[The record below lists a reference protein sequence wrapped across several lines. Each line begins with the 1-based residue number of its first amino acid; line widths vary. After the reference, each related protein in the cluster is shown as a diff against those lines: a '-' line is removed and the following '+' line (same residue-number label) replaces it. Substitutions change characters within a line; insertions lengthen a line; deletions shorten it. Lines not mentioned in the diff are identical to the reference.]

1 MDQPIAQMTCATAPS
16 VHAVVKYHAKLITVS
31 SRKTSQTPRLSR
43 NRVSSPGVRRVP
55 AIHALAPARNTKV
68 GAQKWVIHR
77 VANSAGVVRVKS
89 VGSKCA
95 PEK

>member
-16 VHAVVKYHAKLITVS
+16 VHAVVRYQAKLITVS
-31 SRKTSQTPRLSR
+31 SRKTSQIPRLSR
-43 NRVSSPGVRRVP
+43 NRVSSPRVRRVP

-77 VANSAGVVRVKS
+77 VANSAGVVRVRS